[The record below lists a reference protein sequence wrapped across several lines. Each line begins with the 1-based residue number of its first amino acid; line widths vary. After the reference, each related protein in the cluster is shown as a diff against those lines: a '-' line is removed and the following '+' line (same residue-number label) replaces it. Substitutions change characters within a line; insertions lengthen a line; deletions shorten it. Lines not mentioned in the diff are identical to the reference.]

1 MPVGLKKKET
11 KMKRKLLILMGVFG
25 MAALLFMGSGCKKN
39 EISKPSTEVLNSFDT
54 SLVEK
59 TNDFGFNLYKKLATE
74 KKNSMIHLLLMAL
87 FLMYLF
93 IHRISSYRSTT
104 RLSLH
109 RCGMG
114 KSYWIKTEW
123 VND

>member
-1 MPVGLKKKET
+1 MV
-11 KMKRKLLILMGVFG
+11 LLL
-25 MAALLFMGSGCKKN
+25 
-39 EISKPSTEVLNSFDT
+39 TEVQMMHL
-54 SLVEK
+54 L
-59 TNDFGFNLYKKLATE
+59 LPE

-109 RCGMG
+109 RFKGCTGVG
-114 KSYWIKTEW
+114 WENLLDKTEW
-123 VND
+123 VNN